1 MITTDLLTNTG
12 EVKEMKNC
20 IAAIDMG
27 TNSFHLI
34 IVQVKKDGSFKIIDR
49 EKEVIR
55 LGSHQGKE
63 LDHISDGEIEKA
75 IDILGEFNKIAKFYG
90 AEIRAV
96 ATSAVR
102 EAKNK
107 DEFTA
112 KVFDATGIFVEAVKG
127 TKEAELIYLGVLKA
141 LNFKNKR
148 VLCIDIG
155 GGSTEFLLGD
165 EGVSIFAESVKIGAV
180 RLSKKFFPDYHL
192 SPERIDMCERYIAEK
207 IYSKSNLHSHHQ
219 FDYTVGTSGTIIAA
233 ASIIHFRKHNQFAKS
248 LNGFTFTDKELFKLT
263 EDVLKCPSPVDRLS
277 IEGMEVKRADIIPA
291 GLLILRKAFDVFD
304 IDEMTVSE
312 NALREG
318 IIIETIRKQ
327 NEQVM
332 ISV

>member
-1 MITTDLLTNTG
+1 
-12 EVKEMKNC
+12 
-20 IAAIDMG
+20 MG

-49 EKEVIR
+49 EREIIR
-55 LGSHQGKE
+55 LGYHKGKD
-63 LDHISDGEIEKA
+63 LDVISEEETSKA
-75 IDILGEFNKIAKFYG
+75 IDILTEFNKIAKFYG
-90 AEIRAV
+90 AEVRAV

-102 EAKNK
+102 EARNK

-112 KVFDATGIFVEAVKG
+112 KVFDATGIFVEAIKG
-127 TKEAELIYLGVLKA
+127 VKEAELIYLGVLNA
-141 LNFKNKR
+141 LELKDKR
-148 VLCIDIG
+148 VLCVDIG

-165 EGVSIFAESVKIGAV
+165 EGTPIFADSVKIGAV
-180 RLSKKFFPDYHL
+180 RLSKKFFPDHHL
-192 SPERIDMCERYIAEK
+192 TPERIDICERYIAEK

-219 FDYTVGTSGTIIAA
+219 FDYAVGTSGTIVAA
-233 ASIIHFRKHNQFAKS
+233 ANIIHFRRKKQFSKS
-248 LNGFTFTDKELFKLT
+248 LNGFTFTDKELFTLT

-291 GLLILRKAFDVFD
+291 GLLILRKAFEVFD

-327 NEQVM
+327 DEQVM